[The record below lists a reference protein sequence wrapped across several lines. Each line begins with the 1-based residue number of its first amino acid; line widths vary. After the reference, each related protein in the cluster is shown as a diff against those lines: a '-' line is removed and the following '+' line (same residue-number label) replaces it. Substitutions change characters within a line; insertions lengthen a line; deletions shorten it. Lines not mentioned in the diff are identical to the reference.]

1 MPLPA
6 NPSPLRRGVAVLLA
20 GLVLALGMLAWMP
33 DLHARLHA
41 AAAHSD
47 CAGTSAPPAGDAH
60 PAAPADDSAC
70 VVTLF
75 AQGLTTPVA
84 PPLPLPPRTLADIT
98 TAALLE
104 IALPPAPHRLHP
116 PALAPPALG

>member
-1 MPLPA
+1 MSPPA
-6 NPSPLRRGVAVLLA
+6 NISPLRRGIAVLLA
-20 GLVLALGMLAWMP
+20 GLVLALGVLAWMP

-41 AAAHSD
+41 AVTHSD
-47 CAGTSAPPAGDAH
+47 CAQAPGSTADDAH

-84 PPLPLPPRTLADIT
+84 PPLPLPPRTLAEIT
-98 TAALLE
+98 PAALPE
-104 IALPPAPHRLHP
+104 IALPPAPDRLHP